1 MNTLKPILRTL
12 VKALVD
18 AEELIFADQNSP
30 RPSLPYWTMRLSVQ
44 RKVGTDE
51 RGSGVTAL
59 GIQTVKGVREGT
71 LQLQRYG
78 ADSDLRCADVRD
90 SLSKQTVRDAWRVA
104 KIAAYDVGDVLNV
117 PYKLDNS
124 QLEPGSR
131 VDIFIRFGTSLNDD
145 VSAIETVQTEVK
157 FDSKPDLTET
167 LTVVL

>member
-1 MNTLKPILRTL
+1 M
-12 VKALVD
+12 
-18 AEELIFADQNSP
+18 
-30 RPSLPYWTMRLSVQ
+30 
-44 RKVGTDE
+44 
-51 RGSGVTAL
+51 
-59 GIQTVKGVREGT
+59 
-71 LQLQRYG
+71 
-78 ADSDLRCADVRD
+78 RD

-124 QLEPGSR
+124 QLEPRSS